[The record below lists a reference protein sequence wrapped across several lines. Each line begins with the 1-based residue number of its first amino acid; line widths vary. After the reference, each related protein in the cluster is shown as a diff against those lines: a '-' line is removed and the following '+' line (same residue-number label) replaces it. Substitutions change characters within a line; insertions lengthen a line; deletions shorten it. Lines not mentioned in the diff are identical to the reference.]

1 MQAQEST
8 DTNVAASP
16 GEPGVEHPHGRG
28 HVKQTPAAAAHGQET
43 AASHKPERT
52 ESSSGSEPG
61 SGKSRSAE
69 HPAHPDPPRDAGNLL
84 PAPCRRTRVQVAT
97 RQAIQVGL
105 TAAPRPRPG
114 SVLNP
119 RISTVVGCRWFGP
132 RQMGRK
138 VNRVERLTV
147 ALHGSFLSSRATQAG
162 CGCRVCPN
170 ERRRRCP
177 PF

>member
-1 MQAQEST
+1 MVPIDRTLRSSRERRAAGEQRCLCMRGRPLPSTPHAGTEST

-16 GEPGVEHPHGRG
+16 GEPGV
-28 HVKQTPAAAAHGQET
+28 ET

-61 SGKSRSAE
+61 SGKSKSAE

-84 PAPCRRTRVQVAT
+84 PAPAAEPESKSPPGKPSKWR
-97 RQAIQVGL
+97 L

-119 RISTVVGCRWFGP
+119 RISTVVGVQVVWP
-132 RQMGRK
+132 
-138 VNRVERLTV
+138 
-147 ALHGSFLSSRATQAG
+147 S
-162 CGCRVCPN
+162 PN
-170 ERRRRCP
+170 G
-177 PF
+177 